1 MNKSTGKGYLLII
14 GLFIFLSSL
23 ISLAK
28 EILDNHGFNR
38 NVLQIANLI
47 LFAITFIGFLLQQL
61 SLKSSNPQAFIRS
74 VYGAMMLK
82 LFICMIAVFAYAFVL
97 KNNLNKPSLFTSMG
111 MYILYSIV
119 EVSVLMKSLRK
130 NKNA

>member
-1 MNKSTGKGYLLII
+1 MKKSTGKGYLLII
-14 GLFIFLSSL
+14 GLFIFLSLL

-28 EILDNHGFNR
+28 EILNKNGFDR

-61 SLKSSNPQAFIRS
+61 SLRSSNPQAFIRS
-74 VYGAMMLK
+74 VYGAIMLK
-82 LFICMIAVFAYAFVL
+82 IFICMIAVFSYAFVL

-119 EVSVLMKSLRK
+119 EVSVLMKALRK